1 MGARSSK
8 LNCSGRRPKEEPY
21 HPKTDDRIIENGK
34 GTKDQ
39 NKPHR
44 NFKISSKENVP
55 KKVHQTTEKSS
66 EASSGIKPKPYE
78 FAKGRKDPSVR
89 SPGDT
94 VSKSTIS
101 SLDETAPKS
110 VISSPDETAPKSVI
124 SSPDETAP
132 KSVINSPDETAP
144 KSVISSP
151 DETSPKSVISS
162 PDADHNKTKLKEMG
176 HSSIPPLNNDSS
188 LDVDCIPSLNS
199 EQRRLSLDANIEWTA
214 EYGENDENAKQPQNG
229 KTKSVKEETKSIPI
243 QNDESDST
251 TDSES
256 SDDDDDY
263 VKGGLSFGH
272 VGNLIIGT
280 GKIIDRSTKIVP
292 RKEPKAKTKKKSST
306 KGILDN
312 KKKSRKGGV
321 NAKRVDNLGIG
332 TVMILDERT
341 IQPEKVQE
349 KHVNIPVSYKPVEE
363 KKQPIPVEDLEKLM
377 GLKSAV
383 GMIYGYQQTGTAF
396 RVGVDKIITAWHV
409 VRAITAVGKLGDHA
423 VFVDFDY
430 EKDFQP
436 DHLLRFPLKP
446 GVLYYNEKLDIA
458 VLQIKENPY
467 GTAFPKPLENF
478 VNFTRQ
484 IHEKYSIYLIG
495 HTGAGKKSV
504 DHVLKYWD
512 PLSHRIKELYEW
524 CEEEFVLKH
533 GFGYTGIGDETRLH
547 FQCMFRH
554 GASGCPG
561 FIVPPGGEA
570 KVVTVLLRG
579 FPDFY
584 YFDNFTDEERERVP
598 TEKLIQQGSNIDAI
612 KKDMQTK
619 NMDLYREIFHYRE
632 FISHSEKKKCID
644 TPSEEKVLNF
654 PQNNEPINT
663 EPVDSKDAVTL
674 SPNACS
680 EQNSQN
686 SENMAIL
693 ASGGNKTHPITNN
706 FDPTQDINSGDE
718 EKSTTNAAQ
727 PQTPPA
733 IGHQTEDEK
742 PQDQE
747 KCSTD
752 ESKAGTACNNAETT
766 HAILSSETAP
776 NSTVKNQDKN
786 ERSERE
792 KKVW

>member
-1 MGARSSK
+1 M
-8 LNCSGRRPKEEPY
+8 CFFFFY
-21 HPKTDDRIIENGK
+21 
-34 GTKDQ
+34 
-39 NKPHR
+39 
-44 NFKISSKENVP
+44 F
-55 KKVHQTTEKSS
+55 
-66 EASSGIKPKPYE
+66 
-78 FAKGRKDPSVR
+78 
-89 SPGDT
+89 
-94 VSKSTIS
+94 
-101 SLDETAPKS
+101 
-110 VISSPDETAPKSVI
+110 
-124 SSPDETAP
+124 
-132 KSVINSPDETAP
+132 
-144 KSVISSP
+144 
-151 DETSPKSVISS
+151 
-162 PDADHNKTKLKEMG
+162 
-176 HSSIPPLNNDSS
+176 
-188 LDVDCIPSLNS
+188 CI
-199 EQRRLSLDANIEWTA
+199 
-214 EYGENDENAKQPQNG
+214 
-229 KTKSVKEETKSIPI
+229 
-243 QNDESDST
+243 
-251 TDSES
+251 
-256 SDDDDDY
+256 
-263 VKGGLSFGH
+263 
-272 VGNLIIGT
+272 
-280 GKIIDRSTKIVP
+280 
-292 RKEPKAKTKKKSST
+292 
-306 KGILDN
+306 
-312 KKKSRKGGV
+312 
-321 NAKRVDNLGIG
+321 
-332 TVMILDERT
+332 
-341 IQPEKVQE
+341 
-349 KHVNIPVSYKPVEE
+349 
-363 KKQPIPVEDLEKLM
+363 
-377 GLKSAV
+377 AV
-383 GMIYGYQQTGTAF
+383 GE
-396 RVGVDKIITAWHV
+396 
-409 VRAITAVGKLGDHA
+409 LGDHA
-423 VFVDFDY
+423 VFVDFNY

-446 GVLYYNEKLDIA
+446 DVLYHNEKLDIA
-458 VLQIKENPY
+458 VLQIKENLY
-467 GTAFPKPLENF
+467 GTTFPKPLENF

-512 PLSHRIKELYEW
+512 PLRHRIKELYEW

-570 KVVTVLLRG
+570 RVVTVLLRG

-680 EQNSQN
+680 EQNSRN

-706 FDPTQDINSGDE
+706 FDPTQDINSGVE

-786 ERSERE
+786 EMSERE

>member
-39 NKPHR
+39 NRPHR
-44 NFKISSKENVP
+44 NVKISSKENVP

-66 EASSGIKPKPYE
+66 EASSGIKPKPYD
-78 FAKGRKDPSVR
+78 FAKSVR
-89 SPGDT
+89 VNNFDKTS
-94 VSKSTIS
+94 
-101 SLDETAPKS
+101 PKS
-110 VISSPDETAPKSVI
+110 H
-124 SSPDETAP
+124 
-132 KSVINSPDETAP
+132 IN
-144 KSVISSP
+144 SP

-162 PDADHNKTKLKEMG
+162 PDADHNKTKLKEKG

-199 EQRRLSLDANIEWTA
+199 EQRRLSLDANIEWTT

-243 QNDESDST
+243 QNDESDSP

-272 VGNLIIGT
+272 VGNLVIGT

-341 IQPEKVQE
+341 IQPEKVPE
-349 KHVNIPVSYKPVEE
+349 KPVNVPVSSKPVEE

-409 VRAITAVGKLGDHA
+409 VRAIRAVGELGDHA
-423 VFVDFDY
+423 VFVDFNY

-446 GVLYYNEKLDIA
+446 DVLYHNEKLDIA
-458 VLQIKENPY
+458 VLQIKENLY
-467 GTAFPKPLENF
+467 GTTFPKPLENF

-570 KVVTVLLRG
+570 RVVTVLLRG

-680 EQNSQN
+680 EQNSRN

-742 PQDQE
+742 SQDQE
-747 KCSTD
+747 KCSNNE
-752 ESKAGTACNNAETT
+752 ESKAGTTCNNAETT

-786 ERSERE
+786 EMSERE

>member
-1 MGARSSK
+1 M
-8 LNCSGRRPKEEPY
+8 CFFFFY
-21 HPKTDDRIIENGK
+21 
-34 GTKDQ
+34 
-39 NKPHR
+39 
-44 NFKISSKENVP
+44 F
-55 KKVHQTTEKSS
+55 
-66 EASSGIKPKPYE
+66 
-78 FAKGRKDPSVR
+78 
-89 SPGDT
+89 
-94 VSKSTIS
+94 
-101 SLDETAPKS
+101 
-110 VISSPDETAPKSVI
+110 
-124 SSPDETAP
+124 
-132 KSVINSPDETAP
+132 
-144 KSVISSP
+144 
-151 DETSPKSVISS
+151 
-162 PDADHNKTKLKEMG
+162 
-176 HSSIPPLNNDSS
+176 
-188 LDVDCIPSLNS
+188 CI
-199 EQRRLSLDANIEWTA
+199 
-214 EYGENDENAKQPQNG
+214 
-229 KTKSVKEETKSIPI
+229 
-243 QNDESDST
+243 
-251 TDSES
+251 
-256 SDDDDDY
+256 
-263 VKGGLSFGH
+263 
-272 VGNLIIGT
+272 
-280 GKIIDRSTKIVP
+280 
-292 RKEPKAKTKKKSST
+292 
-306 KGILDN
+306 
-312 KKKSRKGGV
+312 
-321 NAKRVDNLGIG
+321 
-332 TVMILDERT
+332 
-341 IQPEKVQE
+341 
-349 KHVNIPVSYKPVEE
+349 
-363 KKQPIPVEDLEKLM
+363 
-377 GLKSAV
+377 AV
-383 GMIYGYQQTGTAF
+383 GE
-396 RVGVDKIITAWHV
+396 
-409 VRAITAVGKLGDHA
+409 LGDHA
-423 VFVDFDY
+423 VFVDFNY

-446 GVLYYNEKLDIA
+446 DVLYHNEKLDIA
-458 VLQIKENPY
+458 VLQIKENLY
-467 GTAFPKPLENF
+467 GTTFPKPLENF

-570 KVVTVLLRG
+570 RVVTVLLRG

-612 KKDMQTK
+612 KKDMQIK

-644 TPSEEKVLNF
+644 TPSEEKVFNF

-663 EPVDSKDAVTL
+663 EPLDSKDAVTL

-680 EQNSQN
+680 EQNSRN

-706 FDPTQDINSGDE
+706 FDPTQDINSGVE

-742 PQDQE
+742 SQDQE
-747 KCSTD
+747 KCSNNE
-752 ESKAGTACNNAETT
+752 ESKAGTTCNNAETT